1 MRLGLV
7 LSEAANGLRRNV
19 SMVIS
24 VILVTFI
31 SLTFV
36 GAAILLQMQI
46 GQMKG
51 YWYDR
56 AQVAVFMCT
65 ETDTTGNCTQAAAT
79 PEQIAQVTTE
89 LDSATLA
96 PFIDRY
102 EFETQQQAYDNFI
115 ASFTDSPAA
124 GFVTPDLFNES
135 FRVNLIDPNQADVLI
150 EKLSGLAGVQ
160 AVEDQRSYLDQIF
173 AVLNAASYTAIGLA
187 TLMLIAAVLLIATT
201 IRLSAFSRRR
211 ELGIMRLVGASN
223 RFIQT
228 PFILEGVF
236 AALIGS
242 ILAGGAII
250 LIVKFFVQGYLA
262 EALATTATTLVG
274 MNDALL
280 VVPILIVVGGV
291 LAAGSAGFAISR
303 YLKV

>member
-1 MRLGLV
+1 VRLGLILGEV
-7 LSEAANGLRRNV
+7 ANGLRRNV

-56 AQVAVFMCT
+56 AQVAIYLCT
-65 ETDTTGNCTQAAAT
+65 SVDTTGNCTQAEAT
-79 PEQIAQVTTE
+79 EAQIAAVEERLTS
-89 LDSATLA
+89 DTLA
-96 PFIDRY
+96 PYIEKF
-102 EFETQQQAYDNFI
+102 EFETHEQAYANFQEQF
-115 ASFTDSPAA
+115 ADSPIA
-124 GFVTPDLFNES
+124 GFVTPETLNES
-135 FRVNLIDPNQADVLI
+135 FRVNLVDPSDADILI
-150 EKLSGLAGVQ
+150 ESLSGQAGVQ
-160 AVEDQRSYLDQIF
+160 NVEDQRGYLDQIF
-173 AVLNAASYTAIGLA
+173 AVLNAASYTAIGIA
-187 TLMLIAAVLLIATT
+187 ALMLVAAVLLIATT

-236 AALIGS
+236 AAVIGS
-242 ILAGGAII
+242 VLAGGAVVA
-250 LIVKFFVQGYLA
+250 IVQFFVQGYLQTT
-262 EALATTATTLVG
+262 LQATTTLVG
-274 MNDALL
+274 LSDALL
-280 VVPILIVVGGV
+280 VVPVLIVVGAA
-291 LAAGSAGFAISR
+291 LAAASAGVAISR

>member
-1 MRLGLV
+1 
-7 LSEAANGLRRNV
+7 
-19 SMVIS
+19 MVIS

-56 AQVAVFMCT
+56 AQVAVFLCT
-65 ETDTTGNCTQAAAT
+65 PIDNTGNCTGDEAT
-79 PEQIAQVTTE
+79 EDQKAEIQRQLESETI
-89 LDSATLA
+89 A
-96 PFIDRY
+96 PFIKQF
-102 EFETQQQAYDNFI
+102 EFENHEQAFKNFQELF
-115 ASFTDSPAA
+115 SDSPLAEFA
-124 GFVTPDLFNES
+124 TADQVPES
-135 FRVNLIDPNQADVLI
+135 FRINLVDPTQADVLT
-150 EKLSGLAGVQ
+150 ESLSGLAGVQ
-160 AVEDQRSYLDQIF
+160 GVEDQRRYLDQIF
-173 AVLNAASYTAIGLA
+173 AVLNTASYTAVGLA
-187 TLMLIAAVLLIATT
+187 ALMLIAAVLLIATT

-236 AALIGS
+236 AAVIGS
-242 ILAGGAII
+242 LLAGGAIVA
-250 LIVKFFVQGYLA
+250 IVQFFVKGYLA
-262 EALATTATTLVG
+262 TALASTTTTSLVG
-274 MNDALL
+274 LDEAFV
-280 VVPILIVVGGV
+280 VVPILVLIGGV
-291 LAAGSAGFAISR
+291 LAAASAGFAINR